1 MKKMAKKEAAKVVDE
16 DFSSVFEI
24 ITRRRNRALMAVNV
38 ELLMTY
44 WEIGAF
50 LSPRI
55 HAGSWDAAVVGR
67 LADYLK
73 RQDPTLRGYGKSN
86 LYSMALVYETFSSDA
101 FLALVEKY
109 HGKLRQQDFFQPL
122 AGKSLIPAGKTE
134 AANIF
139 QPVVG
144 KCLPPILAVLS
155 FGIILCK
162 SANKIVVEYAM
173 SRTMSP
179 VMVAQYK
186 RQLIPKEV
194 LQRTFEEYLALPET
208 IEG

>member
-1 MKKMAKKEAAKVVDE
+1 MAKREVAKVVDE

-101 FLALVEKY
+101 FLAMVEKY

-122 AGKSLIPAGKTE
+122 AGKSLIPTGKTE

-155 FGIILCK
+155 FTNLTLI
-162 SANKIVVEYAM
+162 ANHCSDAQEMLFYIVYAC
-173 SRTMSP
+173 RERCG
-179 VMVAQYK
+179 ADKNDEWY
-186 RQLIPKEV
+186 
-194 LQRTFEEYLALPET
+194 FESER
-208 IEG
+208 

>member
-1 MKKMAKKEAAKVVDE
+1 MVKRSMIKVVDE

-24 ITRRRNRALMAVNV
+24 ISCRRNRALMAVNV

-44 WEIGAF
+44 WVIGAF

-55 HAGSWDAAVVGR
+55 HAGSWDASVVGR

-86 LYSMALVYETFSSDA
+86 LYNMAKVYDVFSSEA
-101 FLALVEKY
+101 FSTLNDRHQKQLTAGL
-109 HGKLRQQDFFQPL
+109 DFFQLPT
-122 AGKSLIPAGKTE
+122 GKSG
-134 AANIF
+134 
-139 QPVVG
+139 VVG
-144 KCLPPILAVLS
+144 GGA
-155 FGIILCK
+155 
-162 SANKIVVEYAM
+162 KIVVEYAM
-173 SRTMSP
+173 SRTVSP

-186 RQLIPKEV
+186 RQFIPKEV

-208 IEG
+208 IEA

>member
-1 MKKMAKKEAAKVVDE
+1 
-16 DFSSVFEI
+16 
-24 ITRRRNRALMAVNV
+24 
-38 ELLMTY
+38 MTY

-101 FLALVEKY
+101 FLTLVEKY

-134 AANIF
+134 AANI
-139 QPVVG
+139 
-144 KCLPPILAVLS
+144 LAVLS
-155 FGIILCK
+155 FTNLTRIRPLASS
-162 SANKIVVEYAM
+162 SARA
-173 SRTMSP
+173 RTRSWSST
-179 VMVAQYK
+179 
-186 RQLIPKEV
+186 RC
-194 LQRTFEEYLALPET
+194 R
-208 IEG
+208 GR